1 MGNNIRKVIVA
12 AVICLVVGTGISI
25 AQTLKA
31 IKVVHLNDY
40 QVFVSCTNGRTP
52 ETTNVAGQL
61 AISCQ
66 GRQQ

>member
-1 MGNNIRKVIVA
+1 MRKLYAILFLCVA
-12 AVICLVVGTGISI
+12 SMMAVSAI
-25 AQTLKA
+25 AQTIKA

-52 ETTNVAGQL
+52 AVQNVAGQL
-61 AISCQ
+61 AISCE